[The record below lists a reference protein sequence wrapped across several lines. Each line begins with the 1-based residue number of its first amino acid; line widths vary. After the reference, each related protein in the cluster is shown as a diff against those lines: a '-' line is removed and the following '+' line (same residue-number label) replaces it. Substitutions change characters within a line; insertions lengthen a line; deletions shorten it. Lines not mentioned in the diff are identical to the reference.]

1 MYLRTVFRS
10 KPVVR
15 AIADTDRP
23 CRCRSS
29 ITTNSPRL
37 ITENPLPTIGMS
49 IGEDAPP
56 VFQGAPRKTGTRSD
70 WGRFKRHFW
79 GVLRR
84 HRQQPADYLGL
95 GWECQ
100 GSSSRIR

>member
-23 CRCRSS
+23 CRCRSN

-37 ITENPLPTIGMS
+37 ITEHPLPTIGMS
-49 IGEDAPP
+49 IGEDSPL
-56 VFQGAPRKTGTRSD
+56 VFQRAPRKTGDT
-70 WGRFKRHFW
+70 
-79 GVLRR
+79 LRLR
-84 HRQQPADYLGL
+84 KIQTALLGSFAPASTTSGTPTNSGL
-95 GWECQ
+95 STLLDRGHPA
-100 GSSSRIR
+100 